1 MSGFKDSADTR
12 RMASENARKA
22 MKERFAARVAVND
35 PADAERKAARL
46 AIVEARKVR
55 QAEREAK
62 AAAEKIRQAE
72 LAVQAEAARQ
82 QELIEEEKRKLAQ
95 AEQDAL
101 LKAEQKAARDARY
114 AARKARR

>member
-12 RMASENARKA
+12 RMASEKAREA
-22 MKERFAARVAVND
+22 MKQRFAARAAAND

-55 QAEREAK
+55 QAEREVR
-62 AAAEKIRQAE
+62 AAAEKARQAE

-82 QELIEEEKRKLAQ
+82 QALVEEQQRQLAQ